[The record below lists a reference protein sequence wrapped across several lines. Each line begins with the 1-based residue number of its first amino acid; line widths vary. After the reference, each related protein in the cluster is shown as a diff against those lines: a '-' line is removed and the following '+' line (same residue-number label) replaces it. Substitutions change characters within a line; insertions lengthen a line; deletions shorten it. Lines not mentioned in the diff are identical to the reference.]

1 VHCIESR
8 VDAPPAKRIQRLA
21 LDRRGTTLLG
31 QGLVV
36 LLLGACGST
45 PVPAPAPTSSPAPR
59 STPAPSTAPVP
70 RPTPAP
76 APVAAAPVDSGNSR
90 AADVSVVADM
100 GAKVSLPAAATVRSW
115 DEFKRQAGRRMVA
128 ASPKASYMGK
138 PQPMLFGI
146 PILEIEVNADGS
158 VRNISVTRPPAN
170 IDAQNTIDY
179 AMEAVRRGAPY
190 GDVSRLPKPWKWT
203 EVFLFDDKRKF
214 KPRSLE

>member
-1 VHCIESR
+1 
-8 VDAPPAKRIQRLA
+8 
-21 LDRRGTTLLG
+21 
-31 QGLVV
+31 
-36 LLLGACGST
+36 
-45 PVPAPAPTSSPAPR
+45 
-59 STPAPSTAPVP
+59 
-70 RPTPAP
+70 
-76 APVAAAPVDSGNSR
+76 VAAAPVDTSSSR
-90 AADVSVVADM
+90 APDANVLADM
-100 GAKVSLPAAATVRSW
+100 GPKASLPAAATVRSW

>member
-1 VHCIESR
+1 VETSTSR
-8 VDAPPAKRIQRLA
+8 P
-21 LDRRGTTLLG
+21 
-31 QGLVV
+31 
-36 LLLGACGST
+36 
-45 PVPAPAPTSSPAPR
+45 
-59 STPAPSTAPVP
+59 
-70 RPTPAP
+70 
-76 APVAAAPVDSGNSR
+76 
-90 AADVSVVADM
+90 ADVNVAADM
-100 GAKVSLPAAATVRSW
+100 GPKVSLPAAATVRNW

-146 PILEIEVNADGS
+146 PILEIEINADGS

-170 IDAQNTIDY
+170 IDAQITIDY
-179 AMEAVRRGAPY
+179 AMEAVRRGVPY